1 MSKKY
6 RMLAVGGGAGID
18 LAVSKY
24 MKEADIK
31 PVILPLDTAAVTA
44 ELDSEKCDGILIFSV
59 KARKTIELI
68 GLISRK
74 YPDIC
79 IFVGVYSFH
88 GNEEDDYIQ
97 AGADLCFYLP
107 TSMRRIVRIVKS
119 YAIFSKNSNIETSIP
134 CFLWDKGLCSDTK
147 GFLYLCKAIELCL
160 SDSSCLSHM
169 YEKVYGGVAEE
180 FNVSMKSVERLVRL
194 TVVNAVENGQ
204 ASRIFKRNV
213 EKMTVRSFIKEMC
226 YLYCRKYVAPNTD
239 INNFRI

>member
-6 RMLAVGGGAGID
+6 RMLVVGGGAGID

-88 GNEEDDYIQ
+88 GNEEDDY
-97 AGADLCFYLP
+97 
-107 TSMRRIVRIVKS
+107 
-119 YAIFSKNSNIETSIP
+119 
-134 CFLWDKGLCSDTK
+134 
-147 GFLYLCKAIELCL
+147 
-160 SDSSCLSHM
+160 
-169 YEKVYGGVAEE
+169 
-180 FNVSMKSVERLVRL
+180 
-194 TVVNAVENGQ
+194 
-204 ASRIFKRNV
+204 
-213 EKMTVRSFIKEMC
+213 
-226 YLYCRKYVAPNTD
+226 
-239 INNFRI
+239 